1 LDEFIVTPDGEMP
14 LSDSHE
20 VIKGELDREPA
31 IGADLR
37 KSPLS
42 VMRRHRR
49 LIAIEGDGGVVK

>member
-1 LDEFIVTPDGEMP
+1 MITYNTLVIPDGEMP

-31 IGADLR
+31 IGANLR

-42 VMRRHRR
+42 VMRRHCR
-49 LIAIEGDGGVVK
+49 LIAVWIS